1 MKQHTRLLMLL
12 PLAVLLAATACKKE
26 PVSEPPGGDSPQQ
39 QLPNP
44 LPAHALVRQQRWTET
59 DHQTFAYNDKGQ
71 VMQEIF
77 QYQYVQGDPT
87 KIRTMIYDFT
97 YDSQNRPVQLN
108 YTGGFTTQFLYHGNL
123 IHKTRELYPGGA
135 LAKEVTYLYSNNRM
149 AQETWRIPSIPGEP
163 DDVYKHVFG
172 YDNRGNLNKVEVFEQ
187 TGVDQFK
194 LLETTTYSDFDDKI
208 NPLSWQ
214 LRYPYIPQLRLQFNN
229 PRKVSVQAE
238 DGTVSTTTYAYE
250 YNAQGLPVSNQETR
264 PNGGVLNSTYQY

>member
-1 MKQHTRLLMLL
+1 MKQHTSKFMLL
-12 PLAVLLAATACKKE
+12 PLALLLAATACKKD
-26 PVSEPPGGDSPQQ
+26 PVAEPPGGDSPQQ

-44 LPAHALVRQQRWTET
+44 LPAHALVRQQRWSET

-71 VMQEIF
+71 VKQEIF

-87 KIRTMIYDFT
+87 KIRTTIYDFT
-97 YDSQNRPVQLN
+97 YDSLNRPVQLN

-135 LAKEVTYLYSNNRM
+135 LAKEVTYIYSNNRIV
-149 AQETWRIPSIPGEP
+149 QETWRVASIPGEP
-163 DDVYKHVFG
+163 EDVYKFVFS
-172 YDNRGNLNKVEVFEQ
+172 YDARGNLNKVENYEQ

-229 PRKVSVQAE
+229 PRTVTVQPA
-238 DGTVSTTTYAYE
+238 DGAASTTTYAYT
-250 YNAQGLPVSNQETR
+250 YNAQGLPVSSQRTL
-264 PNGGVLNSTYQY
+264 PTGSVLSSTYQY